1 MTGKSPLPRAPVFV
15 AGMGR
20 AGEAALELLAGA
32 IGVSGLSAWDSNDG
46 KVLKAKAARW
56 RARGL
61 RIALGGDGL
70 DALRAAG
77 ASATIVKSPGIDFDT
92 PLMRAAAAQGRDVI
106 DELELGWRA
115 AAGPVFAVAGTN
127 GKSTT
132 CALLASVLHAA
143 GRPAQLVGNTE
154 FGPPLSSAR
163 RDAAIVCEVSSF
175 QLEAAPTFLPDI
187 AIFTNLSLEHLPRH
201 GSMQVY
207 GDVKQRMFVRGDRT
221 CGASIVNIDDE
232 RGRRILAAARQAGG
246 KAISYGFSS
255 DADVRIDEARWTMRE
270 AHTRVQATGRAFSIE
285 SRLPG
290 RHNALNIA
298 AACAFAEAAGLDL
311 DAVDS
316 GVRAA
321 VAPAGRWQRIDE
333 GQDFDVVVDYAHT
346 PDGLFQFLSAARAV
360 TSARGSALRTVF
372 GAVGLPDPPKARG
385 CAEAAR
391 SLSDQLV
398 LTSGSAPRSPR
409 LVRLRELRDAARPI
423 GPVEIKLERRDAI
436 AYAIAS
442 ARPGDVV
449 AILGLGA
456 LRSMALDA
464 SGSAWPNDDRQTAR
478 NILRSLASCASS

>member
-1 MTGKSPLPRAPVFV
+1 
-15 AGMGR
+15 MGR
-20 AGEAALELLAGA
+20 AGEAALELLSGA
-32 IGVSGLSAWDSNDG
+32 IGVDGLSAWDSNDG

-56 RARGL
+56 RARGVTV
-61 RIALGGDGL
+61 ALGGDGVE
-70 DALRAAG
+70 ALGAAG
-77 ASATIVKSPGIDFDT
+77 ASATIVKSPGIDFET
-92 PLMRAAAAQGRDVI
+92 PLLRAAAGEGRDVI

-132 CALLASVLHAA
+132 CALVASILRAA
-143 GRPAQLVGNTE
+143 GQRAQLVGNTE

-187 AIFTNLSLEHLPRH
+187 AIFTNLSPEHLPRH
-201 GSMQVY
+201 GSMEAY
-207 GDVKQRMFVRGDRT
+207 GEVKQRMFVRGARAS
-221 CGASIVNIDDE
+221 GVSIVNIDDE
-232 RGRRILAAARQAGG
+232 RGRHILAAVKQAGG
-246 KAISYGFSS
+246 KTISYGFSP
-255 DADVRIDEARWTMRE
+255 DADVRIDEARWTMRK
-270 AHTRVQATGRAFSIE
+270 AHTLVQARGRAVSLE
-285 SRLPG
+285 SQLPG

-298 AACAFAEAAGLDL
+298 AACAFAEGAGLEPES
-311 DAVDS
+311 VVS
-316 GVRAA
+316 GVRDA
-321 VAPAGRWQRIDE
+321 VAPAGRWQLIDE
-333 GQDFDVVVDYAHT
+333 GQNFDVVVDYAHT

-409 LVRLRELRDAARPI
+409 ILRLRELRDAARSI
-423 GPVEIKLERRDAI
+423 GPVEIRLERRDAI
-436 AYAIAS
+436 AHAIVS
-442 ARPGDVV
+442 AHPGDVV

-464 SGSAWPNDDRQTAR
+464 SGAAWPNDDRQTAR
-478 NILRSLASCASS
+478 TLLRSLASCDSS